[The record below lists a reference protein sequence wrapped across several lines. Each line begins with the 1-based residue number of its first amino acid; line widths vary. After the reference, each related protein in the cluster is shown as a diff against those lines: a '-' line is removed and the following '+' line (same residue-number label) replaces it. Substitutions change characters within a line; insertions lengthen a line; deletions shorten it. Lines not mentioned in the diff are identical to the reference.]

1 MITRFM
7 RFVWIPLSL
16 ACVVILLAPVNVPLD
31 DTVAASTNIQ
41 ADTGTINP
49 GHLLVLQFDD
59 LAVEITQK
67 LRLTSIDTDLKTV
80 IHNFTGITRSISAV
94 TVNQTF
100 NVSWK
105 TVQNISNIIETIPQ
119 AVGIEKAELIE
130 PDSLGI
136 AYPVEITGTVHVYTV
151 SRDSL
156 LGFIL
161 IDCLD
166 ESSTIT
172 LNPIGIFNI
181 GEMSSTTLK
190 EELYHWWDESR
201 LGIFKYYVSY
211 LFEYM
216 VNVVKYHDLD
226 KAYENITYEITA
238 KAYAAW

>member
-16 ACVVILLAPVNVPLD
+16 ACVVILLARVNVPLD
-31 DTVAASTNIQ
+31 GTVAASTNLH
-41 ADTGTINP
+41 ADTDTVDP

-59 LAVEITQK
+59 LAADITQK
-67 LRLTSIDTDLKTV
+67 LSLTSIDADLKTV
-80 IHNFTGITRSISAV
+80 IQNTTGITRAISAV

-119 AVGIEKAELIE
+119 AVGIKKAELIE

-136 AYPVEITGTVHVYTV
+136 AEPVEITGTVHVYTV
-151 SRDSL
+151 SRNSL

-161 IDCLD
+161 IDCLNG
-166 ESSTIT
+166 SSTIT
-172 LNPIGIFNI
+172 INPIGIFCI
-181 GEMSSTTLK
+181 GEMSATTLK

-201 LGIFKYYVSY
+201 LGVFKYYVSY
-211 LFEYM
+211 LFEYA
-216 VNVVKYHDLD
+216 VNIVKYHNLD
-226 KAYENITYEITA
+226 KAYENITYEVTA
-238 KAYAAW
+238 KAYATR